1 MTSPHIRLDLHPIS
15 EPKYQHQCRFILEKE
30 GALVLKDFF
39 SESSVREV
47 VQASSGREAEAFY
60 ANSTHNVYLTPVN
73 QELPETHPFNRQVL
87 SSKGLLADDQIP
99 KNSPLRE
106 LYEAPSF
113 REFLCSVL
121 GIREIHPY
129 ADNLSSINIHFAQEG
144 KELGWHFDNSSFA
157 VTMLL
162 QAPEAGGE
170 FEYVPEVRDAETG
183 EMGFDQVDQILSGRF
198 PVQKL
203 FFDPGDLVLFRGR
216 NSIHRVTPTEG
227 KITRMLVVF
236 AFNDQPGIGLSESAL
251 KTFYGRKG

>member
-15 EPKYQHQCRFILEKE
+15 EPEYQDQCRFILEKE

-73 QELPETHPFNRQVL
+73 QELAETHPFNRQVL

-106 LYEAPSF
+106 LYEASSF

-129 ADNLSSINIHFAQEG
+129 ADKLSSINIHFAQEG

-170 FEYVPEVRDAETG
+170 FEYVPEVRDADTG
-183 EMGFDQVDQILSGRF
+183 EMGFEQVDQILSGRF

-203 FFDPGDLVLFRGR
+203 LFDPGDLVLFRGR
-216 NSIHRVTPTEG
+216 NSIHRVTPVSYTHLTLPTNRE
-227 KITRMLVVF
+227 L
-236 AFNDQPGIGLSESAL
+236 
-251 KTFYGRKG
+251 